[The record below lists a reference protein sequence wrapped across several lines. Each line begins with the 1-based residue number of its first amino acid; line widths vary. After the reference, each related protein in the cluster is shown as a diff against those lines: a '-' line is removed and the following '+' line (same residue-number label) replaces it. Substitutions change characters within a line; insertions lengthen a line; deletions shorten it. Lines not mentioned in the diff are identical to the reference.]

1 MTKQPHDRKREAPT
15 HDRTT
20 AQPHDRTKREEL
32 MHGRATARQHNGT
45 TARGQGSTIPE
56 QVLIVGKLTV
66 LVGVLIAVGLS
77 SAYMGMRL
85 AVRGTEVE
93 VPSIMG
99 RPVGDATEILDRV
112 HLKREVIGERFDPE
126 IPKGVVISQ
135 HPQPGR
141 SIKSQR
147 KVQVILS
154 LGTKTNPVPDL
165 RGSPLRVARLMA
177 SHAGFELGNISEISM
192 ADIPEGQIVQ
202 QFPPPDSK
210 DLLSP
215 KIDVLVSGGFLS
227 RYVMPDLT
235 GRSLNAVL
243 LYFEKN
249 DFKSGD
255 IQYGDYPDAAR
266 GAVVRQFPEPGY
278 ILTEQD
284 TINLEVAR

>member
-1 MTKQPHDRKREAPT
+1 MTKRPDDDRTKARTHEGTGREAPTHESTGRKAPTHERTKREAPT
-15 HDRTT
+15 HDRM
-20 AQPHDRTKREEL
+20 QK
-32 MHGRATARQHNGT
+32 
-45 TARGQGSTIPE
+45 STIHE

-93 VPSIMG
+93 VPSIIG
-99 RPVGDATEILDRV
+99 KPVGDATEILGWV
-112 HLKREVIGERFDPE
+112 QLKREVIGERFDPE

-141 SIKSQR
+141 SIKAQR

-165 RGSPLRVARLMA
+165 RGAPLRVARLMV
-177 SHAGFELGNISEISM
+177 SQAGFELGNISEISM
-192 ADIPEGQIVQ
+192 TDIPKGQIVQ

-227 RYVMPDLT
+227 RYVMPDVT

-249 DFKSGD
+249 DFKLGN

-278 ILTEQD
+278 TLTEQD
-284 TINLEVAR
+284 TINLEIAR